1 MEKMGLRLVEEGEG
15 EVTDRRKSSEFLGK
29 LAVFETDQTVEIQ
42 RSISKASLPSIC
54 RDNIGCDKNPLFENE
69 TVPGRSYGESS
80 LAKAWTNQER
90 VLSDVPVE
98 QRNSGG
104 TEYFGDYAGYYI

>member
-1 MEKMGLRLVEEGEG
+1 MRLKVEEGGG

-54 RDNIGCDKNPLFENE
+54 RDNIGCDKNPLFENKLSQVE
-69 TVPGRSYGESS
+69 VMVNHHWPRRGPIRS
-80 LAKAWTNQER
+80 
-90 VLSDVPVE
+90 
-98 QRNSGG
+98 
-104 TEYFGDYAGYYI
+104 EY

>member
-1 MEKMGLRLVEEGEG
+1 MRLKVEEGG
-15 EVTDRRKSSEFLGK
+15 GGVTDRRKSSEFLGK

-42 RSISKASLPSIC
+42 RSSSKASLPSIC

-80 LAKAWTNQER
+80 LANAWTNQER
-90 VLSDVPVE
+90 VLSAVPVE

-104 TEYFGDYAGYYI
+104 TESFGDYAGYYMF